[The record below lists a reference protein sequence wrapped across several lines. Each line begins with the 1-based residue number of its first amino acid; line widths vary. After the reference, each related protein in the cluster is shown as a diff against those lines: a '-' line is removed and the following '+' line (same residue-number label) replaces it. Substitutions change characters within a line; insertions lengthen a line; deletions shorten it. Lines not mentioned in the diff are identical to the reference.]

1 MEGLLKAEGLS
12 VVGVCVEEEKQPFG
26 ELTVRGDEE
35 KNKGGKS
42 LVGLSQR
49 HDSRFSVCF
58 DEVTGVANDR
68 FDALCGAMQEG
79 EQKGE
84 VEGERTEEEK
94 ELLKRWRLA
103 AQRVQGIQS
112 GEPPARGEEGEGGG
126 ENCAALLE
134 GEKEKTV
141 ERRRLSSGERAV

>member
-1 MEGLLKAEGLS
+1 MEGLLKAESLS
-12 VVGVCVEEEKQPFG
+12 VVGVCAEEEKQPFG

-84 VEGERTEEEK
+84 GLGGKNRRGEG
-94 ELLKRWRLA
+94 A
-103 AQRVQGIQS
+103 AQEMVAGGSACS
-112 GEPPARGEEGEGGG
+112 GNPKR
-126 ENCAALLE
+126 
-134 GEKEKTV
+134 
-141 ERRRLSSGERAV
+141 

>member
-12 VVGVCVEEEKQPFG
+12 VVGVCAEEEKQPFG

-94 ELLKRWRLA
+94 ELLKSGRA
-103 AQRVQGIQS
+103 GGSACSGNPKQVSHQRG
-112 GEPPARGEEGEGGG
+112 
-126 ENCAALLE
+126 
-134 GEKEKTV
+134 
-141 ERRRLSSGERAV
+141 

>member
-1 MEGLLKAEGLS
+1 MEGLLKAESLS
-12 VVGVCVEEEKQPFG
+12 VVGVCAEEEKQPFG
-26 ELTVRGDEE
+26 ELSVRGDEE

-58 DEVTGVANDR
+58 DEVATITHDR
-68 FDALCGAMQEG
+68 FDALCGAVQEG

-84 VEGERTEEEK
+84 VEWEGAEKEK